1 MMVSLAGRAK
11 ALFGQAKYLAR
22 VVHNDALLRSRGRC
36 GTVISCYARF
46 DCTTPKVQGRS
57 RGSRQS
63 PSFVQQAP
71 VVHRPPRSI
80 SCAYVAVLE
89 SIAAGAVEIALRL
102 RTLGIRAQRKFSTA
116 LAVLFCLPKGLGSVP
131 GKLHK
136 EKLWPPFEKSI
147 GQLPEFFI
155 VTPYWPKNWGT
166 E

>member
-1 MMVSLAGRAK
+1 MVSLAGRAK
-11 ALFGQAKYLAR
+11 ALFGQAKHLAR

-102 RTLGIRAQRKFSTA
+102 RTLGIRAQI
-116 LAVLFCLPKGLGSVP
+116 LQGLEILFCFPKVWAASQ
-131 GKLHK
+131 
-136 EKLWPPFEKSI
+136 ESSI
-147 GQLPEFFI
+147 RKIYGRHLKKVLVSCLIFP
-155 VTPYWPKNWGT
+155 
-166 E
+166 